1 MINQGL
7 DTLRQAKVID
17 EDIYQGMLA
26 VIEQLQRHYCLRPL
40 PTEQGW
46 LAIAHMANALM
57 RCRQQ
62 RPVSPLDNEIL
73 AEIAEAGKLE
83 EIRELNTA
91 LMKNFTVELH
101 PDEEGYLLAN
111 WYSLSQL

>member
-1 MINQGL
+1 MIHQGL
-7 DTLRQAKVID
+7 NTLRQAKVID

-26 VIEQLQRHYCLRPL
+26 VVEQLQQHCQRPL
-40 PTEQGW
+40 PAEQGW

-62 RPVSPLDNEIL
+62 QTVSPLDNEIL

-83 EIRELNTA
+83 EVRALNNA
-91 LMKNFTVELH
+91 LMKNFTLELH
-101 PDEEGYLLAN
+101 PDEEGYLLVN
-111 WYSLSQL
+111 WYSLSKA

>member
-1 MINQGL
+1 
-7 DTLRQAKVID
+7 
-17 EDIYQGMLA
+17 
-26 VIEQLQRHYCLRPL
+26 
-40 PTEQGW
+40 
-46 LAIAHMANALM
+46 
-57 RCRQQ
+57 
-62 RPVSPLDNEIL
+62 LDNEIL

>member
-1 MINQGL
+1 MNQGL

-26 VIEQLQRHYCLRPL
+26 VTEQLQQHCQRPL
-40 PTEQGW
+40 PAEQGW

-62 RPVSPLDNEIL
+62 QPVSPLDDEIL

-83 EIRELNTA
+83 EVRELNNA
-91 LMKNFTVELH
+91 LMKNFTVKLH

-111 WYSLSQL
+111 WYSLSKA